1 MAGRDVRKGFLD
13 TVFQGPREKPH
24 SSASNPPHED
34 EEVGAVGAVDG
45 AGEHAESSRSRGRK
59 RGRKRVEANVSSP
72 EVHPQSST
80 TSPSKSAAQR

>member
-13 TVFQGPREKPH
+13 TVSQGPREKPH
-24 SSASNPPHED
+24 SSASIPPRED
-34 EEVGAVGAVDG
+34 EEVGAVGAVG
-45 AGEHAESSRSRGRK
+45 EAGERAESSRSRGRML
-59 RGRKRVEANVSSP
+59 GRKRVEASASSP